1 MTLRGLCN
9 RASPN
14 SFRAERA
21 AKKLNVARC
30 CSDRKLGRSVLRP
43 YVWLLKFPLVF
54 GRNEG

>member
-9 RASPN
+9 QASPN

-30 CSDRKLGRSVLRP
+30 CGDRKLGRGVLRP
-43 YVWLLKFPLVF
+43 YVAAEISAGVWA
-54 GRNEG
+54 